1 LKRMEEKRDAGVL
14 LNLEFELGRAA
25 SMARSKQAPQAARIL
40 GEQKNK
46 GKSVGD
52 FYRAVS
58 MREGQNTK
66 RERRG
71 NHGIQYGSKP
81 CSR

>member
-1 LKRMEEKRDAGVL
+1 MEGKRDVWVL
-14 LNLEFELGRAA
+14 LNLEFEIGGAA
-25 SMARSKQAPQAARIL
+25 SMARSEKAPQAARIL

-46 GKSVGD
+46 GKSAGD
-52 FYRAVS
+52 FYRVVS